1 MTACMR
7 WWMFLLVSIV
17 VLLYR
22 VADFA
27 AAHYVAAGAVLGRVF
42 VAAIRAYPQIF
53 AAVGKARVFL
63 VFVVPLPLVLF
74 RRLGF
79 GNLHARFSRFMLI
92 TWRSFCSASSRLR
105 ASSNVLVMSVA
116 QAGVYLRPLKMCQRG

>member
-7 WWMFLLVSIV
+7 WWMFLLVVSIV

-27 AAHYVAAGAVLGRVF
+27 AAHYVAAGAVLGRRVF

-79 GNLHARFSRFMLI
+79 GNVHARFSLFMLI
-92 TWRSFCSASSRLR
+92 TWRSFCSA
-105 ASSNVLVMSVA
+105 
-116 QAGVYLRPLKMCQRG
+116 C

>member
-7 WWMFLLVSIV
+7 WWMFLLVVSIV

-42 VAAIRAYPQIF
+42 VAAIRAYPQMF

-74 RRLGF
+74 RCLRF
-79 GNLHARFSRFMLI
+79 GNVHARFSRFMLM
-92 TWRSFCSASSRLR
+92 TWRSFCSACLR
-105 ASSNVLVMSVA
+105 SICCL
-116 QAGVYLRPLKMCQRG
+116 